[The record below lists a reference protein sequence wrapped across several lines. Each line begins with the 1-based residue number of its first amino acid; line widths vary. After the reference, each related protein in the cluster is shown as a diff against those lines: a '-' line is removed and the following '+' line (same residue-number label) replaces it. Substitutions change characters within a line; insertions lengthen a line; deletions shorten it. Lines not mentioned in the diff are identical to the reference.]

1 MSMGRSS
8 IVRFSPGLG
17 QPVGTFLKMRA
28 LFWTMIVVLSVLRE
42 RYGCG
47 IQRSLGWAD
56 EEKLAYVEVE
66 LICTKESE
74 LIEFKCQA
82 DMAQ

>member
-1 MSMGRSS
+1 
-8 IVRFSPGLG
+8 
-17 QPVGTFLKMRA
+17 
-28 LFWTMIVVLSVLRE
+28 MIVVLSVLRE